1 MGRALRNAGRP
12 GIGAMAVAAVD
23 LALWDLRARLL
34 GLPLVDAIG
43 RTRESVPV
51 YGSGGFCN
59 YALDR
64 LREQL
69 GGWVA
74 QGIPRVKLKVGRNPA
89 DDARRLDAVREEIGD
104 EPELYVDANGAFSR
118 QEALAWA
125 DRYAKE
131 WGVTWFEEP
140 VSSADM
146 TGLRLIRERGPA
158 GLDIAAGEYAFVRRD
173 ALNLIEARAVDCLQL
188 DVTRCGGVTGFLE
201 MAAAAHTHNLDVS
214 AHCAPQLSAHVM
226 CAIPNAR
233 HIEWFHDHVR
243 ADRKLF
249 DGVLA
254 PENGELTPDRSRLGH
269 GYELRES

>member
-12 GIGAMAVAAVD
+12 GVGAMAVAAVD
-23 LALWDLRARLL
+23 IALWDLRARLL
-34 GLPLVDAIG
+34 ALPLVDAIG
-43 RTRESVPV
+43 RARESVPV

-59 YALDR
+59 YPLDR

-74 QGIPRVKLKVGRNPA
+74 DGIPRVKLKVGRHPA
-89 DDARRLDAVREEIGD
+89 DDPLRLDAVREEIGD
-104 EPELYVDANGAFSR
+104 DAELFVDANGAFSR

-125 DRYAKE
+125 DRYALE
-131 WGVTWFEEP
+131 WGVSWFEEP
-140 VSSADM
+140 VSSADL
-146 TGLRLIRERGPA
+146 TGLKLVREQSPA
-158 GLDIAAGEYAFVRRD
+158 GLEVAAGEYAYVLRD
-173 ALNLIEARAVDCLQL
+173 GLNLIVGRAVDCLQL
-188 DVTRCGGVTGFLE
+188 DVTRCGGITGFLE
-201 MAAAAHTHNLDVS
+201 IAAAAHAHNLDVS

-249 DGVLA
+249 DGILDA
-254 PENGELTPDRSRLGH
+254 DHGELTPDRSRPGLGL
-269 GYELRES
+269 ELRES